1 MSREKSSHK
10 SFLYRYLALA
20 LVLAA
25 LISAAAGTLAWLQY
39 KRSLQTMTRIQF
51 STLKLTGIDVDSIP
65 VDLGEINMK
74 DAGRKE
80 MPFRVI
86 ANAGTKYILQIGHT
100 TNLPLSYK
108 ICVYKSNAE
117 GDPIEGSNLNLS
129 GDGRTATTTYHSQTY
144 IDGENKDKV
153 QPNAE
158 PVYWQSTPILSTGED
173 TYVLIVS
180 WEDSNEIDKVIDKDT
195 EMIYLTAGLGGYETN
210 ETT

>member
-51 STLKLTGIDVDSIP
+51 STLELKGITEDSIP
-65 VDLGEINMK
+65 IDLGEINMK
-74 DAGRKE
+74 YADKKE

-100 TNLPLSYK
+100 TNLPLSYE
-108 ICVYKSNAE
+108 IFPLDSN
-117 GDPIEGSNLNLS
+117 GSKGESVTLN
-129 GDGRTATTTYHSQTY
+129 RITTQTY
-144 IDGENKDKV
+144 SDGEKV

-173 TYVLIVS
+173 TYVLIIS
-180 WEDSNEIDKVIDKDT
+180 WEDSDVIDKDT